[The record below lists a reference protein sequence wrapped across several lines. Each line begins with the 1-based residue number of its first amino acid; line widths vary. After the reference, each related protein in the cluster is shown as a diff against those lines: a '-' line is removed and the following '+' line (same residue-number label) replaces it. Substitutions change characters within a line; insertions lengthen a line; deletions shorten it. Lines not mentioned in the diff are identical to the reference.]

1 VSFCGED
8 AGRPLEALVLS
19 AIGFRSLSMRPASV
33 GPVKHLLRQVDIVA
47 AGKAVSAALDAG
59 EQDIREMINAWLVE
73 HHQAS
78 RSVT

>member
-1 VSFCGED
+1 
-8 AGRPLEALVLS
+8 VLS